1 MTPGNGRS
9 QHYFPPGE
17 SVARRI
23 HGERVVGVLYGQ
35 RALLIGALE
44 PLTYTGTM
52 LSTRAKNRPFLRLAR
67 TAKLQE
73 TVLLGTREEADR
85 ALATV
90 RHLHSRVVGRLP
102 QAAGKFRAGTPY
114 AALDEELMLWTLAV
128 IADSARAMY
137 EALVRPLT
145 ADERE
150 RLWEDYLLFGELF
163 GLSRS
168 SMPGD
173 YEEFSDWMSRKLRGP
188 DLHATPHALAVAPI
202 MAFEHP
208 VPRAMRPG
216 LAINNF
222 VIKGTL
228 PARVRE
234 IFGIDWRRE
243 HEAGFRLL
251 TSAHRRTRA
260 LVPRRIRRGRN
271 GYFFD
276 LVARVEGQ
284 RGGTPVPTLTAD
296 QNS

>member
-1 MTPGNGRS
+1 
-9 QHYFPPGE
+9 
-17 SVARRI
+17 VARRV

-35 RALLIGALE
+35 RALLLGSLE

-52 LSTRAKNRPFLRLAR
+52 LSTRAKDRPFLRLAR

-73 TVLLGTREEADR
+73 TVLLGTRDEADR
-85 ALATV
+85 ALAAV
-90 RHLHSRVVGRLP
+90 HRLHSRVVGRLP
-102 QAAGKFRAGTPY
+102 QAVGKFRAGTPY

-145 ADERE
+145 AGERE
-150 RLWEDYLLFGELF
+150 RLWADYLLFGELF
-163 GLSRS
+163 GLSRD
-168 SMPGD
+168 SMPGN
-173 YEEFSDWMSRKLRGP
+173 YGEFSDWMRHKLQGP
-188 DLHATPHALAVAPI
+188 GLHATPHALAVAPI
-202 MAFEHP
+202 MAFDHP

-216 LAINNF
+216 LTVNNL

-234 IFGIDWRRE
+234 TFGIDWGRG
-243 HEAGFRLL
+243 HETRFRLL
-251 TSAHRRTRA
+251 TSAHRRARR

-271 GYFFD
+271 AYFFD
-276 LVARVEGQ
+276 LVARVEGE
-284 RGGTPVPTLTAD
+284 RGGTPVPALTAD